1 MTETPGQ
8 YPYSRGI
15 SADPGVWTMGQYAG
29 FGTARE
35 TNGRFRSLID
45 QGLTGFSV
53 ALDLPTQMG
62 LDSDNALSRGEVG
75 KVGVAIDSLADIEI
89 LMEGI
94 PLEKIS
100 QVRTTANSISYI
112 WVAMFEALA
121 AKRGVNPNEFG
132 MFVQNDVLKEYIAR
146 GTQIFPPAVGLKL
159 SVDVIEHIAR
169 DIPRWVS
176 LAMSGYHIRESGSD
190 AIQEIAFTF
199 ANARAYLDEAVR
211 RGIDIDSV
219 APTLFTF
226 LSSNMDFM
234 PEIAKFRAARRV
246 WATLMRDTYGAKDP
260 RSEQLRIFVFT
271 AGSSLTAQQPLNN
284 VVRTSIEAMAAA
296 LGGVQTMH
304 VCAYDEALGVPTETA
319 ATLALRTQQIV
330 AFETGVTTMV
340 DPLGGSYVLEAL
352 TDDIERQ
359 VWDERAAIDRRGGAL
374 ACIESGYFQT
384 ALGDSAYEFAKSVDS
399 GERTVVGLNRFTSA
413 AAPFEVFAHDPASE
427 AEQVSNLQRVR
438 HTRDD
443 QAVRAALA
451 ELDIAARAGENVVPA
466 CVTAVSAYATVGEMV
481 DVLRAVYGRWEPTNT
496 RRRST
501 VAPRPRP
508 RSRFGPS
515 IPGPPLCAPPSC
527 SDPAMASSTSSPPW
541 PRSVRRCP

>member
-1 MTETPGQ
+1 MTELPGEF
-8 YPYSRGI
+8 PYSRGI

-35 TNGRFRSLID
+35 TNARFRSLID

-112 WVAMFEALA
+112 WVAMFQALA

-146 GTQIFPPAVGLKL
+146 GTQIFPAATGLKL
-159 SVDVIEHIAR
+159 SVDVMEHIAR

-176 LAMSGYHIRESGSD
+176 LAMSGYHIRESGSN

-199 ANARAYLDEAVR
+199 ANARAYLDECVR
-211 RGIDIDSV
+211 RGISIDSV

-246 WATLMRDTYGAKDP
+246 WAKLMRDTYGAKDP

-359 VWDERAAIDRRGGAL
+359 VLDEMAAIERRGGAL
-374 ACIESGYFQT
+374 ACIDSGYFQS
-384 ALGDSAYEFAKSVDS
+384 ARGDSAYEYSKAVDS
-399 GERTVVGLNRFTSA
+399 GERTVIGVNRFTSA
-413 AAPFEVFAHDPASE
+413 AAPFEVFALDPASE
-427 AEQVSNLQRVR
+427 AEQVANLLG
-438 HTRDD
+438 
-443 QAVRAALA
+443 VRARRDNSAVQEALA
-451 ELDIAARAGENVVPA
+451 DLEAAARADENIVPA
-466 CVTAVSAYATVGEMV
+466 CVTAVSAYATVGEIV
-481 DVLRAVYGRWEPTNT
+481 DVLRGIYGRWQPTNT
-496 RRRST
+496 
-501 VAPRPRP
+501 
-508 RSRFGPS
+508 F
-515 IPGPPLCAPPSC
+515 
-527 SDPAMASSTSSPPW
+527 
-541 PRSVRRCP
+541 